1 MQRSLC
7 LSYFSELDDDCGNG
21 NEDVNSDCDNK
32 VEKCECLNSN
42 EFKVYAIIISIYYF
56 QEWC

>member
-7 LSYFSELDDDCGNG
+7 LSYFSELDDDCGNE
-21 NEDVNSDCDNK
+21 NEDVNSDCDNEI
-32 VEKCECLNSN
+32 EKCECLN
-42 EFKVYAIIISIYYF
+42 EFNVYVIIMLIYFF